1 MSEVNS
7 SDTRAIESCDDVI
20 ETYEGAGE
28 AMKTGIEV
36 ELAFFDPATPDLTP
50 MNVAQNKAARNAAN
64 TQYGDDFARNEP
76 TAEMLEIGSKAG
88 AENEIKNILT
98 DTQAKVLAL
107 TSEAENIGL
116 KRSYFQHL
124 PNKTADDLLKN
135 LMDVDRYQAFFGP
148 PRGDILGIAHYFC
161 VCKSNQVSIS
171 YKDHDHMLTNI
182 RRLYTLAPFL
192 FLALDNNPPFD
203 QNRAFADHAGMSH
216 RTSLGDRGGIP
227 PYVFT
232 AKTGEE
238 YIRDHIEHVMNNP
251 LFVYYDEN
259 GKMIRV
265 PDGEW
270 ESFNHLKERGLNTAT
285 NYYFSESIL
294 WPDVKIAA
302 LKNSDGEVNGHR
314 YEARMLG
321 VGLHQNQTSLLIV
334 AALAFD
340 QNLAAKTDE
349 LLAQYGLGQSDGQTL
364 KAPLQSAYKAAQ
376 THGGKF
382 MDIAYGTGSML
393 EFAKAFAE
401 LLENSE
407 FMNPYAAEIAPFLTI
422 CRTGFTDS
430 KVNAILFDT
439 MEKAIEFQRGYD
451 PQIFENPEQCAYDL
465 FGKQLSTNAA

>member
-1 MSEVNS
+1 MSEVNAE
-7 SDTRAIESCDDVI
+7 DLRKIESLDDVI
-20 ETYEGAGE
+20 DTYHGAGN

-36 ELAFFDPATPDLTP
+36 ELAFFDPETLDLAP
-50 MNVAQNKAARNAAN
+50 MTVPQNKTVKSAAN
-64 TQYGDDFARNEP
+64 AEYGSDFARNEP
-76 TAEMLEIGSKAG
+76 TAEMLEVGSIAG
-88 AENEIKNILT
+88 NSTQIKDIMA

-107 TSEAENIGL
+107 TAKAAEKGL

-171 YKDHDHMLTNI
+171 YTDHDHMLTNV

-192 FLALDNNPPFD
+192 FMALDNNPPYD
-203 QNRAFADHAGMSH
+203 QNRAFTDHAGMSH
-216 RTSLGDRGGIP
+216 RTSLEGRGGIP

-232 AKTGEE
+232 AHSGEE

-251 LFVYYDEN
+251 IFVYYDEE
-259 GKMIRV
+259 GKLIRL
-265 PDGEW
+265 PDGQW

-302 LKNSDGEVNGHR
+302 LKNDQGEVNGHR

-340 QNLAAKTDE
+340 NDFANKVDAILAKF
-349 LLAQYGLGQSDGQTL
+349 GLTQTNGAAL
-364 KAPLQSAYKAAQ
+364 KAAVQNAYKAAQ

-382 MDIAYGTGSML
+382 MDVAYGNGSMAAFAK
-393 EFAKAFAE
+393 EFAS
-401 LLENSE
+401 LLENSSFISE
-407 FMNPYAAEIAPFLTI
+407 HSQEIDPFLTI

-439 MEKAIEFQRGYD
+439 MDKAIEFQRDYD
-451 PQIFENPEQCAYDL
+451 TKIFENPNQCAYDL